1 MLELTLEN
9 FETTITTSDKPVVVD
24 FWADWCGP
32 CRMMKPVFE
41 ELAAE
46 KPEVLFAKANTDIV
60 FPICAELGISSIPA
74 FVLFVKGE
82 VVAKAVGYQSKEE
95 LSAALGI

>member
-1 MLELTLEN
+1 
-9 FETTITTSDKPVVVD
+9 
-24 FWADWCGP
+24 
-32 CRMMKPVFE
+32 
-41 ELAAE
+41 E